1 MLGATAA
8 FLAGSQGC
16 GEFAGPS
23 LGRESRRGVKS
34 SETVPGSAVRGEQC
48 AEKPYIL
55 RAQTMSSHRLLPSF
69 FFFKPEFYYL
79 WFWGGSALFQPLC
92 LITRLWSR
100 WKELRGFELV
110 LDFGPVNLCVCVL
123 FWLFCFVFF

>member
-23 LGRESRRGVKS
+23 LGRESRHGVKS
-34 SETVPGSAVRGEQC
+34 SETVPGSAVCGEQC

-55 RAQTMSSHRLLPSF
+55 RAQTMSSHRLLSSF
-69 FFFKPEFYYL
+69 FFFSLSFITCGS
-79 WFWGGSALFQPLC
+79 GGICFVPA
-92 LITRLWSR
+92 
-100 WKELRGFELV
+100 LV
-110 LDFGPVNLCVCVL
+110 LNYTALEQMEGAPRI
-123 FWLFCFVFF
+123 